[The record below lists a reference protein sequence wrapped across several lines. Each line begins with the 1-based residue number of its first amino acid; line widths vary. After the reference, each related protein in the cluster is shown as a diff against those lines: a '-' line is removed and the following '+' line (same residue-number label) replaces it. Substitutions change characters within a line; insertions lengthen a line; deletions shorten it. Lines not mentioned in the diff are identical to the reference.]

1 MPGWAAGYPSMRR
14 CQPPENVQAT
24 LSIHITN
31 KPFKGLHLTYR
42 AQPFFFFL
50 PLQPFLAPN
59 HPSGDTA
66 QADSRAAID
75 V

>member
-14 CQPPENVQAT
+14 CQLPENVQAT

-42 AQPFFFFL
+42 AQPFFFFSL
-50 PLQPFLAPN
+50 SSLSSFPN
-59 HPSGDTA
+59 HTSRDTA
-66 QADSRAAID
+66 QADDRAAID